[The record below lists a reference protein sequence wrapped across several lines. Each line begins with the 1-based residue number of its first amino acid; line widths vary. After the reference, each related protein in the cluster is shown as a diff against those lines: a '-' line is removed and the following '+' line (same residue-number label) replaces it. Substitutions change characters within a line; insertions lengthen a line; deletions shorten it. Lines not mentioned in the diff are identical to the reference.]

1 MSEPSADVEL
11 GDPLYG
17 SDVKAVTYEA
27 DEAISAGD
35 VVALTD
41 DLAHQADDT
50 TDTDDIGVA
59 GTDATDGD
67 TVTVYIEGPVVV
79 NVASGVGSGV
89 ELGLS
94 GTDGQLAAGS
104 GGYTTLTPEGG
115 MGGLSHGAGMP
126 ANAAGVNF

>member
-17 SDVKAVTYEA
+17 SDVKGATYEA
-27 DEAISAGD
+27 DEDISAGD

-50 TDTDDIGVA
+50 TDTNDIGVA
-59 GTDATDGD
+59 GSDGADGD
-67 TVTVYIEGPVVV
+67 DITIYLEGPVVA

-89 ELGLS
+89 ELTLS
-94 GTDGQLAAGS
+94 GTDGQLAAGT
-104 GGYTTLTPEGG
+104 GDYTSLTPEGG

-126 ANAAGVNF
+126 ANGAGVNF